1 MAMVAIMEVDKV
13 ADKVANI
20 KKIDININM
29 KIQFSEK
36 VGLVNWAQTSSTR
49 SLLGFC
55 IFSALRV
62 YFSF

>member
-1 MAMVAIMEVDKV
+1 MVAIMEVDKV

-36 VGLVNWAQTSSTR
+36 VGLVNWAQTSMTR
-49 SLLGFC
+49 NLLGFC
-55 IFSALRV
+55 IF
-62 YFSF
+62 

>member
-1 MAMVAIMEVDKV
+1 MAMVAIMEV
-13 ADKVANI
+13 DKVANI

-36 VGLVNWAQTSSTR
+36 VGLVNRAQTSSTR

-55 IFSALRV
+55 IF
-62 YFSF
+62 